1 MKPLGFNSRPRL
13 RAAGLLLGVLAS
25 TTALGQAS
33 TSVLTG
39 NVLDASTK
47 APVAD
52 VVVTATSPSLQGE
65 QVVVTDSTGLYRVPQ
80 LPPGV
85 YTLRFEKES
94 YRPFSRASIDVAADR
109 TLRLN
114 VELLPETAGT
124 ETVVVIGTP
133 PTIDVGSSATGTTIN
148 QDFIRNLAVARPGGI
163 GGANRSFDSLATTA
177 PQANADYYGVGI
189 NGASSP
195 ENIYLIDGISVNN
208 PGFGTLGTPLT
219 AEFMDEV
226 NVVTGG
232 YMPEYGRTS
241 GGAISAIT
249 KSGGNDFHGS
259 VFGTF
264 TPGSLTGPAG
274 VVAGSTPVV
283 QGQRQLGNFGD
294 VGGTLGGYIIKDRLW
309 FFAGIQWAAQRYI
322 YSRSFNRFINGQFE
336 PIPDSTQRRNG
347 DERSYNYIG
356 KLTYLINSDHRVSVT
371 VTGTPTTGGG
381 EGSLAL
387 RNRSN
392 NRAPFTSN
400 YLTLGTFNSAYSRA
414 KFDAIDVA
422 GELNSSFIEKRLL
435 FDLKIGWHHQSD
447 SYLPGDGSG
456 LDDIDNPNVL
466 AGTPQVRS
474 PAGIPTPVYQL
485 DADVPSS
492 VRTACTAPGASCN
505 VVRYYTGGLGVL
517 IETLKFDSY
526 QARGVLTFLVNG
538 AGHHVVKAGFDG
550 QINQYAHDETY
561 PGGAV
566 YRSGQDLGGPAG
578 SVYDYRRFGYIVE
591 TDTIVDKPRV
601 QTSTK
606 STILGG
612 FVQDSWSIFD
622 KVTLNLGLRF
632 DTLALQGEDGL
643 TRISLHDQWSPRIGV
658 VWDPTQQ
665 GRSKIFANYGRYYEY
680 IPLDISDR
688 ALSSSQPVI
697 QGVHDCNPL
706 VDHRQGC
713 DAATRTDGSNL
724 INSVTEAPNR
734 KWGVTGP
741 PYASYIDPGLKSA
754 ANDEIVAGGEYE
766 VLPNARAGVTYSYR
780 NLVRTVEDMSNNDGQ
795 TYFIGNPGSGIADS
809 FPTATRKYHAVT
821 IHFSKSF
828 SDLWL
833 AQVSYTWAQLR
844 GNYDG
849 LFNSQG
855 SSAITGAP
863 QLDPNINSTFD
874 LRTLLLNQEGPLNAD
889 ITHTIKLYL
898 AKEFMITPVF
908 SASLGGSF
916 NANSGPPINALGAH
930 PIYGQGQAFLLQR
943 GGAGRLP
950 WVTSFDAKV
959 ALNYRV
965 SKDAVVSAGVEAFN
979 LFNSQRPLTV
989 DENYTAGTVTPILG
1003 ATQGSV
1009 PTQFGGVCSGTTG
1022 ASCAP
1027 GNGSLPQPR
1036 PDPATGAAIRVGL
1049 PNANGVL
1056 SSQVTSLTWGKP
1068 TNFQPVR
1075 QFRFS
1080 LRLTF

>member
-1 MKPLGFNSRPRL
+1 MKPLGFNSRARL
-13 RAAGLLLGVLAS
+13 HAVGLLLGVFAS

-39 NVLDASTK
+39 NVVDSSTK

-94 YRPFSRASIDVAADR
+94 YRPFSRAGIDVAADR

-124 ETVVVIGTP
+124 ETVTVIGTP

-400 YLTLGTFNSAYSRA
+400 YLTLGTFNSGYTRA

-435 FDLKIGWHHQSD
+435 FDLKLGWHHQSD

-456 LDDIDNPNVL
+456 LDDINNPNVL

-474 PAGIPTPVYQL
+474 PAGVPTPVYQL

-505 VVRYYTGGLGVL
+505 VVRYYTGGAGALL
-517 IETLKFDSY
+517 ETLDFDSY
-526 QARGVLTFLVNG
+526 QARGVLTFLVNA

-550 QINQYAHDETY
+550 QINKYAHDDELRRRRRLSGWSGSRW
-561 PGGAV
+561 PG
-566 YRSGQDLGGPAG
+566 R
-578 SVYDYRRFGYIVE
+578 I
-591 TDTIVDKPRV
+591 
-601 QTSTK
+601 
-606 STILGG
+606 
-612 FVQDSWSIFD
+612 
-622 KVTLNLGLRF
+622 GLRLPPVRLHRRHRHHRRQ
-632 DTLALQGEDGL
+632 TQGPDQHQVDHP
-643 TRISLHDQWSPRIGV
+643 RRLHPGQLEHPRQGHAQPRI
-658 VWDPTQQ
+658 
-665 GRSKIFANYGRYYEY
+665 
-680 IPLDISDR
+680 
-688 ALSSSQPVI
+688 ALR
-697 QGVHDCNPL
+697 L
-706 VDHRQGC
+706 
-713 DAATRTDGSNL
+713 
-724 INSVTEAPNR
+724 
-734 KWGVTGP
+734 
-741 PYASYIDPGLKSA
+741 
-754 ANDEIVAGGEYE
+754 AG
-766 VLPNARAGVTYSYR
+766 A
-780 NLVRTVEDMSNNDGQ
+780 
-795 TYFIGNPGSGIADS
+795 
-809 FPTATRKYHAVT
+809 
-821 IHFSKSF
+821 
-828 SDLWL
+828 
-833 AQVSYTWAQLR
+833 
-844 GNYDG
+844 
-849 LFNSQG
+849 
-855 SSAITGAP
+855 
-863 QLDPNINSTFD
+863 
-874 LRTLLLNQEGPLNAD
+874 
-889 ITHTIKLYL
+889 
-898 AKEFMITPVF
+898 
-908 SASLGGSF
+908 
-916 NANSGPPINALGAH
+916 
-930 PIYGQGQAFLLQR
+930 
-943 GGAGRLP
+943 AGR
-950 WVTSFDAKV
+950 
-959 ALNYRV
+959 R
-965 SKDAVVSAGVEAFN
+965 
-979 LFNSQRPLTV
+979 
-989 DENYTAGTVTPILG
+989 
-1003 ATQGSV
+1003 
-1009 PTQFGGVCSGTTG
+1009 
-1022 ASCAP
+1022 
-1027 GNGSLPQPR
+1027 R
-1036 PDPATGAAIRVGL
+1036 PDAHLAA
-1049 PNANGVL
+1049 
-1056 SSQVTSLTWGKP
+1056 
-1068 TNFQPVR
+1068 
-1075 QFRFS
+1075 
-1080 LRLTF
+1080 